1 MWSTISSA
9 EVSRPPGLSSRMIA
23 NCASSSAAALRAVAD
38 PVGLRGVELAAEL
51 DRGDLGVGRLR
62 ERLRRPEQRQRE
74 QAESGNEGEGAG
86 AHDRIIRRFAKGTY
100 EGLSAYF
107 SMSASRAA

>member
-1 MWSTISSA
+1 MVDDLLGRGV
-9 EVSRPPGLSSRMIA
+9 E
-23 NCASSSAAALRAVAD
+23 AAGAVEPDDRELRVVVGGGVEGVAD